1 MKITQSKTKKMVAK
15 LTVEV
20 KESDYLDKVSDI
32 LKKYR
37 KDAVVPGF
45 RKGKTPMSII
55 EKQYKSS
62 IVVDE
67 VNKLLQDNLY
77 KHITDNKIRVLGSP
91 LPLEGNDVDWVN
103 HTDYTFEYEIGLAPD
118 FDVKISKKDK
128 LNYYN
133 IKADK
138 KLVDNYCNDIAK
150 RYGKMSNPSESK
162 GGDLVYCAISQL
174 DENGEVMINGI
185 SNEATVSI
193 DTIKEKKYQK
203 KFIGLKAEDKLEL
216 KVLDVFKNQ
225 TDLAAMLKIEQ
236 AQLLNLSLDNF
247 EFKVKRINRLAPAE
261 LNKELFDKVYTEGKI
276 STVKEF
282 KQKITE
288 EAENSFVVESDRMLK
303 NDVVLYLVGK
313 IKLDLPD
320 EFLMKWLVKSSE
332 KPITM
337 DQVKVDYPQ
346 YSKSLKWQLI
356 ENKFLE
362 DNKVEINNDDLL
374 GFTKSLV
381 QKQMQQYGQATADE
395 KQILDIAENILKN
408 EDERKKISNQLFDEK
423 TLVVYKEIFKL
434 IEKPIS
440 YDDFVKLATE
450 K

>member
-55 EKQYKSS
+55 EKQYKNS

-91 LPLEGNDVDWVN
+91 LPLEENEVDWVN

-118 FDVKISKKDK
+118 FDVKVSKKDK

-162 GGDLVYCAISQL
+162 AGDLVYCTISQL

-303 NDVVLYLVGK
+303 NDVVLYLVDK

-356 ENKFLE
+356 ENKVLE

-374 GFTKSLV
+374 EFTKSLV

-395 KQILDIAENILKN
+395 KQILDISENILKN

>member
-15 LTVEV
+15 LTLEV
-20 KESDYLDKVSDI
+20 KQSDYLDKVSDI

-55 EKQYKSS
+55 QKQYKTS

-91 LPLEGNDVDWVN
+91 LPLEENEIDWVN
-103 HTDYTFEYEIGLAPD
+103 NIDYTFEYEIGLAPD
-118 FDVKISKKDK
+118 FDVKVSKKDK

-138 KLVDNYCNDIAK
+138 KLIDNYCNDIAK

-162 GGDLVYCAISQL
+162 AGDLVYCAISQL
-174 DENGEVMINGI
+174 DANGEVITNGI

-203 KFIGLKAEDKLEL
+203 KFIGLKADDKLDL
-216 KVLDVFKNQ
+216 KVLDVFKNH

-236 AQLLNLSLDNF
+236 AQLLNLSQDNF

-303 NDVVLYLVGK
+303 NDVVLYLVDK

-356 ENKFLE
+356 ENKVLE

-381 QKQMQQYGQATADE
+381 QKQMQQYGQASADE
-395 KQILDIAENILKN
+395 KQILDISENILKN

>member
-1 MKITQSKTKKMVAK
+1 MKITQSKAKKMVAK

-20 KESDYLDKVSDI
+20 KESDYLDKVTDI

-55 EKQYKSS
+55 EKQYKTSV
-62 IVVDE
+62 VVDE

-91 LPLEGNDVDWVN
+91 LPLEENEVDWVN

-118 FDVKISKKDK
+118 FDVKVSKKDK

-150 RYGKMSNPSESK
+150 RYGKMSNPSTSK
-162 GGDLVYCAISQL
+162 DGDLVYCSITQL
-174 DENGEVMINGI
+174 DENGELMTDGI

-193 DTIKEKKYQK
+193 ETIKEKKYQK
-203 KFIGLKAEDKLEL
+203 KFIGLKADDRLEL
-216 KVLDVFKNQ
+216 KVLDVFKNH

-236 AQLLNLSLDNF
+236 TQLLNLSPDTF

-261 LNKELFDKVYTEGKI
+261 LNKELFDKVYTEGNI
-276 STVKEF
+276 NTVKEF

-303 NDVVLYLVGK
+303 NDVVLYLVDK

-356 ENKFLE
+356 ENKVLE

-374 GFTKSLV
+374 EFTKSLV
-381 QKQMQQYGQATADE
+381 QKQMQQYGQASVDE
-395 KQILDIAENILKN
+395 KQILDISENILKN

-423 TLVVYKEIFKL
+423 TLVVYKQIFKL

>member
-20 KESDYLDKVSDI
+20 KKSDYLDKVSDI

-55 EKQYKSS
+55 EKQYKTS

-91 LPLEGNDVDWVN
+91 LPLEENEIDWVN
-103 HTDYTFEYEIGLAPD
+103 NTDYTFEYEIGLAPD
-118 FDVKISKKDK
+118 FDVKVSKKDK

-162 GGDLVYCAISQL
+162 SGDLVYCAISQL
-174 DENGEVMINGI
+174 DANGEVMTNGI

-216 KVLDVFKNQ
+216 KVLDVFKNH

-236 AQLLNLSLDNF
+236 AQLLNLSQDNF

-303 NDVVLYLVGK
+303 NDVVLYLVDK

-332 KPITM
+332 NPITM

-356 ENKFLE
+356 ENKVLE

-381 QKQMQQYGQATADE
+381 QKQMQQYGQASADE
-395 KQILDIAENILKN
+395 KQILDISENILKN

>member
-45 RKGKTPMSII
+45 RKGKTPISII
-55 EKQYKSS
+55 EKQYKNS

-91 LPLEGNDVDWVN
+91 LPLEESEVDWVN

-118 FDVKISKKDK
+118 FDVKVSKKDK

-303 NDVVLYLVGK
+303 NDVVLYLVDK

-356 ENKFLE
+356 ENKVLE

-395 KQILDIAENILKN
+395 KQILDISENILKN